1 MTPLDRSHS
10 HIVTRL
16 QELDRAIGNH
26 AKWAARLNRQLICG
40 GTAQPED
47 LAEDA
52 DERCAFGVW
61 FHGLGR
67 TTLGSEPEYAAIDV
81 AHHAMHRIARHLLA
95 SKQAGTAIA
104 GEDYDAL
111 VAIATQFRQLLRQLE
126 QRLMERMGAVDK
138 LTGVWNRQAVHLRMS
153 EEIERIQRTRLPCAL
168 SYADLDDFSKI
179 NERLGQRG
187 GDELIQAVASFFKSS
202 LRGSD
207 TLFRVGG
214 EEFLLCLPNTSL
226 DQAAAM
232 INRLREDLAEQ
243 AFSIAGQDIHLTASF
258 GVIAVDPIFFI
269 EETLEQAE
277 RAQLIAKRQGG
288 NGVCVWREHESDAEL
303 AGDGTHD

>member
-1 MTPLDRSHS
+1 MIPLDRSHS

-16 QELDRAIGNH
+16 QELDRALGNH

-40 GTAQPED
+40 GAAQPED

-52 DERCAFGVW
+52 DDRCAFGIW
-61 FHGLGR
+61 FHGPGR
-67 TTLGSEPEYAAIDV
+67 ATLNGEPEYAAIDV
-81 AHHAMHRIARHLLA
+81 AHQSMHRIARHLLT
-95 SKQAGTAIA
+95 SKQAGQPIA

-111 VAIATQFRQLLRQLE
+111 VAIAAQFRQLLRQLE

-168 SYADLDDFSKI
+168 SYADLDDFSRI

-187 GDELIQAVASFFKSS
+187 GDELIQAVAAFIKSS

-214 EEFLLCLPNTSL
+214 EEFLLCLPNTGL

-243 AFSIAGQDIHLTASF
+243 RFNISGQDVHLTASF
-258 GVIAVDPIFFI
+258 GVIPVDPIFFI

-288 NGVCVWREHESDAEL
+288 NGVCVWREQE
-303 AGDGTHD
+303 GDGEQTGGHTHD